1 VRGESLQHYCNYTIH
16 YTVYEYNTTIH
27 NSNIQN
33 YILFYPGQFLCGQAD
48 PEAAGTKMRGVKRR
62 LTLMDGG
69 VGRILNIIVQATPG
83 GNAGGRPAGK
93 AAA

>member
-1 VRGESLQHYCNYTIH
+1 
-16 YTVYEYNTTIH
+16 
-27 NSNIQN
+27 
-33 YILFYPGQFLCGQAD
+33 
-48 PEAAGTKMRGVKRR
+48 
-62 LTLMDGG
+62 MDGG